1 MSGTVGGREPLDA
14 GYATV
19 FAAAA
24 VGVLVCLLGLGLQ
37 VGAAVLARHRAETAA
52 DLAALAGARE
62 AVRGADVACARATEV
77 AADNGARLVACSV
90 EGWTVIVVTQRSCG
104 CMPSVSGDASGRAR
118 AGPVASGGAPSGV
131 LTVSGA

>member
-1 MSGTVGGREPLDA
+1 MDGRAPSDP

-24 VGVLVCLLGLGLQ
+24 VGVLVLLLGLGLQ

-62 AVRGADVACARATEV
+62 AVAGPMWPARGPPRSLSAT
-77 AADNGARLVACSV
+77 AHGSSGA
-90 EGWTVIVVTQRSCG
+90 
-104 CMPSVSGDASGRAR
+104 PSR
-118 AGPVASGGAPSGV
+118 AGP
-131 LTVSGA
+131 